1 MTTTT
6 DYEITAD
13 EWTQV
18 GASATSV
25 LLQLKTNGPVMVS
38 IGAEEPASA
47 TEGAIMTRDGIDALA
62 FDGIDGNIYL
72 RGRDNDTEL
81 VAVIAS

>member
-1 MTTTT
+1 
-6 DYEITAD
+6 
-13 EWTQV
+13 
-18 GASATSV
+18 
-25 LLQLKTNGPVMVS
+25 MVS

-72 RGRDNDTEL
+72 RGRDNDSDL